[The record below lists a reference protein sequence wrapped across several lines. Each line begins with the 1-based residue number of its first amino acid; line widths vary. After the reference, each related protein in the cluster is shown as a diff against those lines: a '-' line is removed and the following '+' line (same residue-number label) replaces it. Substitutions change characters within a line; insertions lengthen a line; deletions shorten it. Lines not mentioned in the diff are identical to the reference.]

1 MIKNSLI
8 GLLVSQYLL
17 SLSALF
23 VAGALAGS
31 GLIHIPNA
39 RLNPTWLN
47 LVVLVIGSVF
57 LLGGCIAWRDRHCRS
72 QRKSFWPT
80 GASLLAVAIFVAVPL
95 GYSRKGLRAVLQVEA
110 YFAVPAGIGLVGV
123 AAYWPRK

>member
-1 MIKNSLI
+1 MVKDSLI

-23 VAGALAGS
+23 FAGALAGG

-39 RLNPTWLN
+39 RLNPIGVN
-47 LVVLVIGSVF
+47 LAVFVIGLIF
-57 LLGGCIAWRDRHCRS
+57 LVGGCIAWRDRHCRS
-72 QRKSFWPT
+72 QRRSLWPT
-80 GASLLAVAIFVAVPL
+80 AASLLAVAIFVAIPF
-95 GYSRKGLRAVLQVEA
+95 GYSRKGLRAVLQVET
-110 YFAVPAGIGLVGV
+110 YFAIPACIGLVGV